1 MVMAINQF
9 NRQSFPYIILRE
21 FFKLRV
27 TMKNIEIDEELYQY
41 IATNTQYI
49 GESASAILRRLL
61 NFGVEAKDSAT
72 AVAAVTVNETADK
85 VEIKVALD
93 AEKPVVQL
101 ESAKIV
107 EPEVVKLVKAVA
119 ESHETVFNFINKE
132 ELAMQRG
139 AVGRFLLI
147 LAALYR
153 AHPAQFGVVTEI
165 SGRDRLYFANSENK
179 LAESGSSTKPRQ
191 IPESPFWVITNSNTT
206 RKKMMLT
213 KASISLGYSDTDV
226 EKIRELL

>member
-1 MVMAINQF
+1 
-9 NRQSFPYIILRE
+9 
-21 FFKLRV
+21 
-27 TMKNIEIDEELYQY
+27 MKNIEIDEELYQY
-41 IATNTQYI
+41 IATNTQFI

-61 NFGVEAKDSAT
+61 NLGVEAKLDT
-72 AVAAVTVNETADK
+72 VTVNEPAAVVEVSTLPESEGDAVKIETAV
-85 VEIKVALD
+85 VE
-93 AEKPVVQL
+93 
-101 ESAKIV
+101 
-107 EPEVVKLVKAVA
+107 EPKSKAVVKVIAA
-119 ESHETVFNFINKE
+119 SHETVFNFINRE

-153 AHPAQFGVVTEI
+153 AHPEQFGVVTEI

-213 KASISLGYSDTDV
+213 KASISLGYSDSDV

>member
-1 MVMAINQF
+1 M
-9 NRQSFPYIILRE
+9 
-21 FFKLRV
+21 
-27 TMKNIEIDEELYQY
+27 
-41 IATNTQYI
+41 
-49 GESASAILRRLL
+49 
-61 NFGVEAKDSAT
+61 EAKLET
-72 AVAAVTVNETADK
+72 VTVNEPADE
-85 VEIKVALD
+85 VEVSL
-93 AEKPVVQL
+93 L
-101 ESAKIV
+101 TES
-107 EPEVVKLVKAVA
+107 EPEARVTRVETTELEEPKSKAVVNVVS

-153 AHPAQFGVVTEI
+153 AHPEQFGVVTEI

-213 KASISLGYSDTDV
+213 KASISLGYSDADV

>member
-1 MVMAINQF
+1 
-9 NRQSFPYIILRE
+9 
-21 FFKLRV
+21 
-27 TMKNIEIDEELYQY
+27 MKNIEIDEELYQY

-61 NFGVEAKDSAT
+61 SFGTESDVK
-72 AVAAVTVNETADK
+72 AVTVNESTEK
-85 VEIKVALD
+85 V
-93 AEKPVVQL
+93 
-101 ESAKIV
+101 
-107 EPEVVKLVKAVA
+107 VVKDAPISDEAEVKAEEAKPKELVGEEPAIEVA
-119 ESHETVFNFINKE
+119 TSHETVFNFINKE

-153 AHPAQFGVVTEI
+153 AHPKQFSVVNEI
-165 SGRDRLYFANSENK
+165 SGRDRLYFANSESK

-213 KASISLGYSDTDV
+213 KASISLGYSDSDV

>member
-1 MVMAINQF
+1 MQINEF
-9 NRQSFPYIILRE
+9 NRLAFPYIIFRE
-21 FFKLRV
+21 LFKLRV

-41 IATNTQYI
+41 IATNTQFI

-61 NFGVEAKDSAT
+61 NLGVEAKLET
-72 AVAAVTVNETADK
+72 VAVNESSTISEVK
-85 VEIKVALD
+85 SLYET
-93 AEKPVVQL
+93 E
-101 ESAKIV
+101 ESAAK
-107 EPEVVKLVKAVA
+107 VKVTETKKDESITFAKVMPI
-119 ESHETVFNFINKE
+119 SHETVFNFINRE

-153 AHPAQFGVVTEI
+153 AHPEQFSVVTEI

-213 KASISLGYSDTDV
+213 KASISLGYSDSDV

>member
-1 MVMAINQF
+1 
-9 NRQSFPYIILRE
+9 
-21 FFKLRV
+21 
-27 TMKNIEIDEELYQY
+27 MKNIEIDEELYQY

-61 NFGVEAKDSAT
+61 NLSIDADVEE
-72 AVAAVTVNETADK
+72 VTTNEKLA
-85 VEIKVALD
+85 I
-93 AEKPVVQL
+93 
-101 ESAKIV
+101 
-107 EPEVVKLVKAVA
+107 PEVTQPIESDESEGAIVDTAPEIIVDETDIVDVQPS
-119 ESHETVFNFINKE
+119 SHETVFNFINKE

-153 AHPAQFGVVTEI
+153 AHPSQFSVVTEI

-213 KASISLGYSDTDV
+213 KASISLGYSDSDV

>member
-1 MVMAINQF
+1 
-9 NRQSFPYIILRE
+9 
-21 FFKLRV
+21 
-27 TMKNIEIDEELYQY
+27 MKNIEIDEELYQY
-41 IATNTQYI
+41 IATNTQFI

-61 NFGVEAKDSAT
+61 NLGVEAKLEP
-72 AVAAVTVNETADK
+72 VTVNESPD
-85 VEIKVALD
+85 VVAVNTFIESETEAIAAQ
-93 AEKPVVQL
+93 AETTEL
-101 ESAKIV
+101 EESKSKTVAN
-107 EPEVVKLVKAVA
+107 LV
-119 ESHETVFNFINKE
+119 SQCNETVFNFINKE

-153 AHPAQFGVVTEI
+153 AHPEQFGVVTEI

-213 KASISLGYSDTDV
+213 KASISLGYSDEDV

>member
-1 MVMAINQF
+1 
-9 NRQSFPYIILRE
+9 
-21 FFKLRV
+21 
-27 TMKNIEIDEELYQY
+27 MKNIEIDEELYQY
-41 IATNTQYI
+41 IATNTQFI

-61 NFGVEAKDSAT
+61 NLGVEAKLET
-72 AVAAVTVNETADK
+72 VTVNEPADV
-85 VEIKVALD
+85 VEVSIL
-93 AEKPVVQL
+93 AE
-101 ESAKIV
+101 S
-107 EPEVVKLVKAVA
+107 EPEASVARVETTEFEEPKSKAVVNVES

-153 AHPAQFGVVTEI
+153 AHPEQFGVVTEI

-213 KASISLGYSDTDV
+213 KASISLGYSDADV

>member
-1 MVMAINQF
+1 
-9 NRQSFPYIILRE
+9 
-21 FFKLRV
+21 
-27 TMKNIEIDEELYQY
+27 MKNIEIDEELYQY
-41 IATNTQYI
+41 IATNTQFI

-61 NFGVEAKDSAT
+61 NLGVEAKLET
-72 AVAAVTVNETADK
+72 VTVNEPADE
-85 VEIKVALD
+85 VEVSILTD
-93 AEKPVVQL
+93 
-101 ESAKIV
+101 S
-107 EPEVVKLVKAVA
+107 EPEARVTRVETTELEEPKNKVVVNVVS

-153 AHPAQFGVVTEI
+153 AHPEQFGVVTEI

-213 KASISLGYSDTDV
+213 KASISLGYSDADV

>member
-1 MVMAINQF
+1 
-9 NRQSFPYIILRE
+9 
-21 FFKLRV
+21 
-27 TMKNIEIDEELYQY
+27 MKNIEIDEELYQY
-41 IATNTQYI
+41 IATNTQFI

-61 NFGVEAKDSAT
+61 NLSVEAKLEP
-72 AVAAVTVNETADK
+72 VTVNESSDV
-85 VEIKVALD
+85 VEVNTLTESVPEASAAQI
-93 AEKPVVQL
+93 ETTEL
-101 ESAKIV
+101 E
-107 EPEVVKLVKAVA
+107 EPKSKAVVNLVSQ
-119 ESHETVFNFINKE
+119 SHETVFNFINKE

-153 AHPAQFGVVTEI
+153 AHPEQFGVVTEI

-213 KASISLGYSDTDV
+213 KASISLGYSDEDV